1 MDFFL
6 EIWQTISKNRSR
18 SFLTAFGVFWG
29 MLMLI
34 VLLGGGNALTHMFM
48 KETSGISS
56 NAGVMWSQPT
66 SMPYAGF
73 QTGRSWDI
81 RNDDIEAIRENV
93 SSVVAIA
100 PCISGGDMTVSHG
113 ALHHSYSVEGITP
126 DKRLAENVKI
136 ELGRDISEMD
146 LMENR
151 KVCVIGSQVRKVIFP
166 NDENPIGQYILCG
179 AMYVQVV
186 GVLQEATS
194 EATKSSN
201 EQVHMPLT
209 TLQRMLQKGDEI
221 HYMNIVSR
229 TDVPAEQTLE
239 QVAEVLKQRHQ
250 IAPDDK
256 KAVGYFDMSSIF
268 KVLNIITMGIYALIW
283 LIGLGTLISGAVG
296 VSNIMLVT
304 VRERTKE
311 IGVRRA
317 IGASPWLIAR
327 QILAES
333 VTLTAIAGVIG
344 IMNGVIVL
352 DIAERVM
359 AKMQIEV
366 GNIQVSLNIA
376 IVSLVV
382 IMLVGALA
390 GLMPAI
396 RALKIKPIEALNEE

>member
-81 RNDDIEAIRENV
+81 RNDDIEAIREKV

-333 VTLTAIAGVIG
+333 VTLTAIAGVLG
-344 IMNGVIVL
+344 IMTGVGIL
-352 DIAERVM
+352 AIAEQVM
-359 AKMQIEV
+359 DVLEIEL
-366 GNIQVSLNIA
+366 NSLQVSFSFA
-376 IVSLVV
+376 ILCL
-382 IMLVGALA
+382 IIIILVGALA